1 MKNVLEIN
9 SLFFEWKKKKDFS
22 FTVKNFSIKENKKI
36 ILFGESGTGKS
47 TFLNLISG
55 IIEPGSGIIRVNN
68 SVINSLTQKDKDI
81 FRANNIGVIF
91 QQFNILDYISPI
103 TNILLPC
110 YFTGFKKKSKK
121 YFTDRAITLSDMLHI
136 KKDILYQNNSKDLSV
151 GQKQRIAI
159 IRAII
164 NKPKLILAD
173 EPTSALDETN
183 KKKFLKLLM
192 SLCDKEK
199 ITLLMVSHDLSLK
212 KYFDQYLEIKDLI
225 KL

>member
-55 IIEPGSGIIRVNN
+55 IIEPKSGIIRVNN

-110 YFTGFKKKSKK
+110 YFTGFKKKEEN
-121 YFTDRAITLSDMLHI
+121 ILLIEPLHFPI
-136 KKDILYQNNSKDLSV
+136 C
-151 GQKQRIAI
+151 
-159 IRAII
+159 
-164 NKPKLILAD
+164 LIL
-173 EPTSALDETN
+173 
-183 KKKFLKLLM
+183 KKIFYI
-192 SLCDKEK
+192 K
-199 ITLLMVSHDLSLK
+199 IIPRI
-212 KYFDQYLEIKDLI
+212 YQ
-225 KL
+225 